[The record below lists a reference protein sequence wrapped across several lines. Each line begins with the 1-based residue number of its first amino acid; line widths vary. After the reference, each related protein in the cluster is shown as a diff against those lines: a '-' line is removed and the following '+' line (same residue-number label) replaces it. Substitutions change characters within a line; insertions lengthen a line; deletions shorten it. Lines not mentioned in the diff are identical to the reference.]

1 MFADLILES
10 LATCLAFFFMTSP
23 LTQAIDV
30 IGTPAKV
37 KHINPAN
44 LLGFFLN
51 CMTQLGYG
59 IFMPIPPMI
68 RCNVYGVAVG
78 LFSIATCWYFA
89 LGTANAE
96 RWNAQACVGTI
107 SVFALSGLIFAY
119 AGLGGEGA
127 AARVGSLGI
136 LVSIIMYAAPLSVL
150 REVLQTKSSKA
161 LPGPQIFMGFLNSL
175 CWFAVGI
182 RRQKMPVWVPNVIGM
197 LLSLAQLALILK
209 FPDRP
214 ESVEEQRK
222 DDALLLPVALVN
234 GARSFQNA
242 VSSGK
247 ASPLPLEKPSSR
259 CTEPKAWTAGA
270 ASSVRNLSS
279 DDESQRKE
287 MVPALLSASDRLADA
302 RLHQACFVPSSEL
315 GAGRLPSESSKD
327 SRGEAAGALG
337 GVVVGIP
344 GFGSRSGREGKQDR
358 PGP

>member
-1 MFADLILES
+1 MVPARVFSRLLPLLLVPCALAMFADLILES

-30 IGTPAKV
+30 IRTPAKV

-127 AARVGSLGI
+127 PARVGSLGI

-197 LLSLAQLALILK
+197 LLSLAQLVLILK

-214 ESVEEQRK
+214 ELVEEQRK

-247 ASPLPLEKPSSR
+247 DWHRERYS
-259 CTEPKAWTAGA
+259 
-270 ASSVRNLSS
+270 
-279 DDESQRKE
+279 
-287 MVPALLSASDRLADA
+287 
-302 RLHQACFVPSSEL
+302 L
-315 GAGRLPSESSKD
+315 GDQGECRRV
-327 SRGEAAGALG
+327 RGEAVCTA
-337 GVVVGIP
+337 P
-344 GFGSRSGREGKQDR
+344 R
-358 PGP
+358 PGRSVKRCRGVTYRLGLFLLCRLCLFSVSLQTLRRVRFL

>member
-30 IGTPAKV
+30 IRTPAKV

-107 SVFALSGLIFAY
+107 SVLALSGLIFAY

-182 RRQKMPVWVPNVIGM
+182 RRQKMPVWVPNVIVM

-247 ASPLPLEKPSSR
+247 A
-259 CTEPKAWTAGA
+259 
-270 ASSVRNLSS
+270 
-279 DDESQRKE
+279 QRE

-302 RLHQACFVPSSEL
+302 RQMRCSLVLSNCCWLIALKNFAVFWSIGRQGLWEGWWSEYWVL
-315 GAGRLPSESSKD
+315 
-327 SRGEAAGALG
+327 AAGLAAKASKIGLAL
-337 GVVVGIP
+337 
-344 GFGSRSGREGKQDR
+344 
-358 PGP
+358 